1 MNKTSRR
8 REELGRKLKK
18 YQIGGVIRLDMDVA
32 KRCAWIAF
40 AYEVDE
46 TELLFFC
53 FKSIDNGEER
63 VKVVRL
69 VMHHYRTKT
78 YNESE

>member
-1 MNKTSRR
+1 MISPRSGTGEDRTAYSDETNKTSRR

-46 TELLFFC
+46 TGLLFFC

-63 VKVVRL
+63 VK
-69 VMHHYRTKT
+69 
-78 YNESE
+78 